1 MDNNQ
6 SGKRIFALIC
16 LIGGA
21 VSLVWALVQDFM
33 GTKAGYRGPLLVI
46 GIIAIMVGLYTL
58 PSIKHH
64 R

>member
-33 GTKAGYRGPLLVI
+33 GTKAGYRGLMI
-46 GIIAIMVGLYTL
+46 RMVFTNVLIRCKRY
-58 PSIKHH
+58 
-64 R
+64 